1 MDENILGRVLEVF
14 SQMSEWLGT
23 AVVDILPM
31 FYTAEAGLTII
42 GVMTVAGLSLSV
54 TFLIIGV
61 ISNFL
66 HFRG

>member
-1 MDENILGRVLEVF
+1 MNILTEMLEVF
-14 SQMSEWLGT
+14 SEMSSWVST
-23 AVVDILPM
+23 AVTDLMPM
-31 FYTAEAGLTII
+31 FYTAETGLTII
-42 GVMTVAGLSLSV
+42 GILTVAGLSLSV

>member
-1 MDENILGRVLEVF
+1 MDILTEILEVF
-14 SQMSEWLGT
+14 SSMATWVSS
-23 AVVDILPM
+23 AVTTLLPM

-42 GVMTVAGLSLSV
+42 GVLTVAGLSLSV

-61 ISNFL
+61 ISNFV

>member
-1 MDENILGRVLEVF
+1 MEENVLSRVLEVF

-31 FYTAEAGLTII
+31 FYTAESGLTII